1 MRWVV
6 LLVAAVTLTVAAS
19 ARAAEPETIGSSLA
33 GTPDTAPSCT
43 LDCTVVQNG
52 GAQSPIQG
60 VITRWRVKTGATVTP
75 MRLQVL
81 NGILAATGETVTP
94 APNATTTFTARMPI
108 GAGNPIALACCADD
122 AVIVAGGAGHIN
134 VFEPALPGN
143 VVPTDLP
150 GELLLNADVEP
161 DTDLDGFGDDTQD
174 DCVGVANPDQADR
187 DHDGH
192 GDACD
197 TCPDSAGPNGCP
209 VVPSPPNQPP
219 TARFRT
225 PTTGSAVGPTVRIE
239 LDAADDRGSPTVSVF
254 DDDGTICVLRAAP
267 YVCSWTPTGAD
278 VGRATLLASAV
289 DSGGL
294 SSLAIVRVR
303 VNRFAATL
311 TKKAKHRRRRTT
323 VTGKLVLPSVVT
335 RTQGCRGN
343 VTVRIKKA
351 RKTVPLTSRCTYTA
365 VLRVR
370 TGKPRVSFAGNPVI
384 APST

>member
-1 MRWVV
+1 MFG
-6 LLVAAVTLTVAAS
+6 LVAAMLIAA
-19 ARAAEPETIGSSLA
+19 APAHAATTIGSSLT
-33 GTPDTAPSCT
+33 GTPDTAPSCA
-43 LDCTVVQNG
+43 LECTVVQNG

-60 VITRWRVKTGATVTP
+60 VITRWRVKTGATATP
-75 MRLQVL
+75 VRLQVL
-81 NGILAATGETVTP
+81 NGILATTGETVTP
-94 APNATTTFTARMPI
+94 PPNATTTFIARMPI

-122 AVIVAGGAGHIN
+122 ALIVAGGSGHIN

-161 DTDLDGFGDDTQD
+161 DTDLDVFGDETQD
-174 DCVGVANPDQADR
+174 NCVGVANPDQADR
-187 DHDGH
+187 DHDGR

-239 LDAADDRGSPTVSVF
+239 LDAADDGGAPTVSVF
-254 DDDGTICVLRAAP
+254 DDDGTICVLQAAP
-267 YVCSWTPTGAD
+267 YACSWTPTGAD

-289 DSGGL
+289 DAGGL

-303 VNRFAATL
+303 VSRFAATL
-311 TKKAKHRRRRTT
+311 TKKAKHRKRRTT
-323 VTGKLVLPSVVT
+323 VTGKLVLPRVVT
-335 RTQGCRGN
+335 RAQGCSGN

-351 RKTVPLTSRCTYTA
+351 RKTVPLTSRCAYTA

-370 TGKPRVSFAGNPVI
+370 TGKPRVTFAGNSVV
-384 APST
+384 APT